1 MLGNRKL
8 IVDAFC
14 EVKEFTKAFQD
25 QEFWNFTEHEIV
37 PGAVYL
43 ISRQQFTDNIKLI
56 KQLAEDQTIIPIL
69 GNPAE
74 GSETMFRQIEG
85 LGILDLVRQ
94 HRILIVTGGY
104 LPPDIPALYHENFLP
119 KILDYTENI
128 TAIKEYSTHRTTD
141 RPYKFLFLN
150 GRGRGH
156 RQQLIN
162 RLAALLPNSIW
173 SNLDSVAGPIQLL
186 DPKYEFEFYQ
196 NNTSIAQSG
205 YVKYKLFNNDWGE
218 IYLNPLPYLDT
229 YFSLITE
236 TVFEY
241 PYSFRTEK
249 LWKPVAIGHPFIVAS
264 NCGYY
269 RDLHKLGFRTFGHL
283 IDESFDLVDNNQQRL
298 EHIACVVE
306 NLCRQN
312 LPAFI
317 TATEETCKYNQEHLA
332 ELRLQVRKEFPQ
344 RFINFINERS

>member
-14 EVKEFTKAFQD
+14 EVKEFTKYWQD
-25 QEFWNFTEHEIV
+25 GDFWSFAEHVIV

-43 ISRQQFTDNIKLI
+43 ISRQEFAENIEKI
-56 KQLAEDQTIIPIL
+56 KQLATDGIIIPIL

-85 LGILDLVRQ
+85 HGILDLVRQ
-94 HRILIVTGGY
+94 GRILIITGGY

-128 TAIKEYSTHRTTD
+128 TAIEEYNTHWTTD

-186 DPKYEFEFYQ
+186 DSKYEFDFYQ
-196 NNTSIAQSG
+196 NNPPIVQSG
-205 YVKYKLFNNDWGE
+205 YVKYQLFNNEWGE

-236 TVFEY
+236 TVFNY
-241 PYSFRTEK
+241 PYTFRTEK

-264 NCGYY
+264 SCGYY

-306 NLCRQN
+306 DLCQQD
-312 LPAFI
+312 LSAFI
-317 TATEETCKYNQEHLA
+317 TAAQETCKYNQEHLA
-332 ELRLQVRKEFPQ
+332 ELRVQVRKEFPQ